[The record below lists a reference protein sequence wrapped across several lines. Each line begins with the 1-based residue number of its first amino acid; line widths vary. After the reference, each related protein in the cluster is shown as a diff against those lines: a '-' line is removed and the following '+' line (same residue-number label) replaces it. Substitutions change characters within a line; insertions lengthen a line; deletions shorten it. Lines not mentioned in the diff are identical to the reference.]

1 MSALFKPRWNLL
13 SRLSAVVLAGG
24 AAGMLLA
31 LWGYWRTPYGQR
43 LQEEVLQPVL
53 FDHRHHVVDDLV
65 DCRYCHFNVERGAS
79 AGIPSTEMCL
89 NCHAQI
95 WNKSPKLEPI
105 RRSYFTGVPVRW
117 IRVHQVP
124 DFAYFNHSIH
134 VKKGVGCVTCH
145 GRVDEMPAVTKVA
158 SLQMSWCLDCHRNP
172 APHLRPQEEITS
184 MTWQPPEEP
193 AARAALAAELMK
205 KYDVHSRV
213 SCTTCHR

>member
-1 MSALFKPRWNLL
+1 MSALFKPRWNFLARI
-13 SRLSAVVLAGG
+13 SVVLVAGG
-24 AAGMLLA
+24 AAGTLLA
-31 LWGYWRTPYGQR
+31 LWGYWRTPYGQQ
-43 LQEEVLQPVL
+43 LQEEIAQPVM

-89 NCHAQI
+89 NCHSQI
-95 WNKSPKLEPI
+95 WNKSPKLEPV
-105 RRSYFTGVPVRW
+105 RRSYFTGKPIEWV
-117 IRVHQVP
+117 RVHEVP
-124 DFAYFNHSIH
+124 DFVYFNHSIH
-134 VKKGVGCVTCH
+134 VGKGVGCVTCH

-172 APHLRPQEEITS
+172 APNLRPPDQIAS
-184 MTWQPPEEP
+184 MTWAPPADPVE
-193 AARAALAAELMK
+193 RGALSAELMK